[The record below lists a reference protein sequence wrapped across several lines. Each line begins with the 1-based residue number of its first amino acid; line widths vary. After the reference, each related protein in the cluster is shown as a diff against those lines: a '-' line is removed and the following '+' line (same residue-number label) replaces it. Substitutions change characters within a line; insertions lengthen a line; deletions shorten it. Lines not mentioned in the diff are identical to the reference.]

1 MANATWADVV
11 IKVLDKPSIQTFF
24 LCAIVL
30 VYVVPMAVNTWNT
43 TRLAEAVT
51 AAIERQCMPH
61 NR

>member
-1 MANATWADVV
+1 MASTWADVV
-11 IKVLDKPSIQTFF
+11 VRILDRPSLQTFF
-24 LCAIVL
+24 LLALVL

-51 AAIERQCMPH
+51 IAVERQCMPH